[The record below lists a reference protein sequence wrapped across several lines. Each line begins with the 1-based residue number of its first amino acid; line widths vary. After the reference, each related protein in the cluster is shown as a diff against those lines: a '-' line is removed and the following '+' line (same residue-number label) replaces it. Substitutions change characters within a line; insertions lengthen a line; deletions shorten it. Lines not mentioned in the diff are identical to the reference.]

1 MRIAVTGGNGDLAR
15 VLIPML
21 VAQGH
26 EVKSL
31 DRTLPPRTSD
41 NPIPAHAVVVDT
53 TDYGQVVAALTG
65 CDGIIHLAAH
75 RSPMQAPDHVV
86 YHDNT
91 VSSYHVL
98 LAAETLGIRNVCMAS
113 SINAIGGVF
122 SKAPR
127 YDYLPLDELHPCYA
141 EDSYSQSKW
150 VLELQGEAFAR
161 RRSDV
166 AISSLRFHG
175 ITSRENAMTY
185 WAHNAAGIKHLWG
198 YVDPKAAAR
207 ACIAAMNVTW
217 TGHHVFYIVAPDV
230 ASDVASETL
239 AATNYPTATHKP
251 QLTGTTGFFDC
262 SKAANLLGWHHN
274 EE

>member
-21 VAQGH
+21 VAKGH

-31 DRTLPPRTSD
+31 DRTLPARTSD
-41 NPIPAHAVVVDT
+41 NPLPAHALVVDT
-53 TDYGQVVAALTG
+53 TDYGQVVAALSG
-65 CDGIIHLAAH
+65 CDGVIHLAAH
-75 RSPMQAPDHVV
+75 RSPKQAPDHVV

-98 LAAETLGIRNVCMAS
+98 FATETRGIRKVCMAS

-122 SKAPR
+122 SEAPR
-127 YDYLPLDELHPCYA
+127 YDYLPLDERHPCYA
-141 EDSYSQSKW
+141 EDPYSQSKW
-150 VLELQGEAFAR
+150 VLELQGDAFAR

-185 WAHNAAGIKHLWG
+185 WANNPAGVKHLWG
-198 YVDPKAAAR
+198 YVDPSAAAR
-207 ACIAAMNVTW
+207 ACIAAMNVSW
-217 TGHHVFYIVAPDV
+217 YGHNVFYIVAPDV

-239 AATNYPTATHKP
+239 AATHYPESVCAP
-251 QLTGTTGFFDC
+251 QLTGTAGFFDC

-274 EE
+274 ED